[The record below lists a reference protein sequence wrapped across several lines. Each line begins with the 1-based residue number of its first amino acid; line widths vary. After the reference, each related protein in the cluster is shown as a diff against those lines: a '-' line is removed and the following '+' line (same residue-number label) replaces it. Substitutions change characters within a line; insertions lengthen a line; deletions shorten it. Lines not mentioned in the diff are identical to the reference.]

1 MEWAQLNIWLSLMEY
16 TKRKPAIIQFDVLMT
31 KTDTIDILL
40 GPLLLNE
47 VFAPFFFILTNTDD
61 IDVIGS
67 DIYLMIKNIKMYRNL
82 L

>member
-16 TKRKPAIIQFDVLMT
+16 MKRKPAIIQFDVLMT

-47 VFAPFFFILTNTDD
+47 VLHHFSSFLPIPMT
-61 IDVIGS
+61 
-67 DIYLMIKNIKMYRNL
+67 
-82 L
+82 